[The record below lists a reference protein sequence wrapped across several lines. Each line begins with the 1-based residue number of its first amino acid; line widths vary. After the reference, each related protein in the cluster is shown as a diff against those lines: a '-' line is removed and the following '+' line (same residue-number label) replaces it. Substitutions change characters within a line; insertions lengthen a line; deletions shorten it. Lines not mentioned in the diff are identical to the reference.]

1 MAENTKKSS
10 PALILLAW
18 LIVCIPLAWGVY
30 NTFLSSLKLFAAVP
44 SGR

>member
-10 PALILLAW
+10 PALILGAW
-18 LIVCIPLAWGVY
+18 LLVSIPLAWGLYFTVQ
-30 NTFLSSLKLFAAVP
+30 NAMKLFAAVP